1 MIALVTGASA
11 GIGRDIARSLA
22 KHGINL
28 IITARRKDRLQELK
42 DELTDE
48 YGVMVKII
56 TADLANE
63 NECIELHRRV
73 QKYNI
78 DIFVNNAGFGV
89 FGEFTE
95 TDLDRELRMLDVN
108 IRAVHILFKL
118 FLKDFVKRGSGY
130 ILNTSSSAGFY
141 PGPMFSSYYAS
152 KAYVLRM
159 TQAVYEE
166 LRARRSK
173 VSVSVLCPGPVSTEF
188 SDRAGV
194 SFALPPQSSEYVAE
208 YAVREMFGGR
218 LIICPSPAIML
229 GKTASRLVPDKA
241 VAFLARLIQSHREEF

>member
-28 IITARRKDRLQELK
+28 IITARRRDRLQELK
-42 DELTDE
+42 DELTRE

-56 TADLANE
+56 TADLADE
-63 NECIELHRRV
+63 KQCIELHRRV

-95 TDLDRELRMLDVN
+95 TDLDRELRMLEVN

-118 FLKDFVKRGSGY
+118 FLKDFTKRNSGY

-166 LRARRSK
+166 LRARRSN

-218 LIICPSPAIML
+218 LIICPSPLIRL
-229 GKTASRLVPDKA
+229 SKTASRFVPDKA
-241 VAFLARLIQSHREEF
+241 VAFLARLIQSYREEL

>member
-42 DELTDE
+42 EELTE
-48 YGVMVKII
+48 AYGVKVKAI
-56 TADLANE
+56 TADLCSVQQ
-63 NECIELHRRV
+63 CIELHKRV
-73 QKYNI
+73 QKYNV
-78 DIFVNNAGFGV
+78 DIFINNAGLGV

-95 TDLDRELRMLDVN
+95 TPLEKELELIDVN
-108 IRAVHILFKL
+108 IRAFHILFKL
-118 FLKDFVKRGSGY
+118 FTKDFAKRGSGY
-130 ILNTSSSAGFY
+130 ILNTASSAGFF
-141 PGPMFSSYYAS
+141 PGPLFSSYYAS

-166 LRARRSK
+166 LRCRKSG
-173 VSVSVLCPGPVSTEF
+173 VYLSVLCPGPVETEF
-188 SDRAGV
+188 IAKAGV
-194 SFALPPQSSEYVAE
+194 HFAMPPQSSEYVAE

-218 LIICPSPAIML
+218 FMICPSPFIMA
-229 GKTASRLVPDKA
+229 GKTLSRFAPDKA
-241 VAFLARLIQSHREEF
+241 VAFAARLIQSHREVM

>member
-42 DELTDE
+42 DEITDE

-218 LIICPSPAIML
+218 LIICPSPMIML

-241 VAFLARLIQSHREEF
+241 VAFAARLIQSHREEL